1 MDTNADIIN
10 DSVMGNPLWEGL
22 RMQRTAEPCTF
33 VIFGVTGDL
42 THRKLLP
49 ALYNL
54 ALDRLLPNGFS
65 IVGFARRPYSD
76 QQFIDEAQKSVAE
89 FSRRKPLDPTV
100 WNSMVRGMHYV
111 EGDFAD
117 EKAYEKLATLLGE
130 LDRTRGTGGN
140 RIFYLATPP
149 TAYEEII
156 HNLGQAGLSRQHWAG
171 GGWTRIVIEKP
182 FGTDLATARDLNK
195 KLSAVFDEEQ
205 TYRIDHYL
213 GKETVQNILVFRF
226 ANTIF
231 EPIWNRRYVDH
242 VQITVAENLGVEER
256 AGYYEGAG
264 TIRDMVQNHMMQQLA
279 LTAMEPPV
287 AFDANAIRD
296 EKVKVLRSI
305 KPLDAREVAE
315 RVVRGQY
322 GPGSINGEHVIGYR
336 QESKVNPN
344 SMTDTFVA
352 LKLFIEN
359 WRWQDVPF
367 YLRTGKR
374 LPVRATEIAIRF
386 KPVPLQLFR
395 DMGVAALEEN
405 ILALQIQP
413 DEGITLKFESKVPS
427 SRMRLRSVNMDFR
440 YSAAFGVQP
449 ADAYERLILDILIG
463 DSTLFTR
470 RDEVEAAWTLVTSI
484 LDGWKV
490 LPAPKF
496 PNYEAGSWGPFA
508 AQEMMARD
516 GRTWR
521 RP

>member
-1 MDTNADIIN
+1 
-10 DSVMGNPLWEGL
+10 
-22 RMQRTAEPCTF
+22 
-33 VIFGVTGDL
+33 
-42 THRKLLP
+42 
-49 ALYNL
+49 
-54 ALDRLLPNGFS
+54 
-65 IVGFARRPYSD
+65 
-76 QQFIDEAQKSVAE
+76 
-89 FSRRKPLDPTV
+89 TV
-100 WNSMVRGMHYV
+100 WNSLARGMHYV
-111 EGDFAD
+111 QGDFGD
-117 EKAYEKLATLLGE
+117 EKAYEKLAAMLGE
-130 LDRTRGTGGN
+130 LDRTQGTSGN
-140 RIFYLATPP
+140 RVFYLATPP
-149 TAYEEII
+149 TAYEGII
-156 HNLGQAGLSRQHWAG
+156 HNLGQAGLARQHWAG

-182 FGTDLATARDLNK
+182 FGTDLATARDLNA
-195 KLSAVFDEEQ
+195 KLSAVFNEEQ

-296 EKVKVLRSI
+296 EKVKVLRAI

-336 QESKVNPN
+336 QEPKVNPQ

-352 LKLFIEN
+352 IKLFIEN

-395 DMGVAALEEN
+395 QMGVAALEQN

-490 LPAPKF
+490 LPPPAF
-496 PNYEAGSWGPFA
+496 PNYEAGSWGPIA
-508 AQEMMARD
+508 AQQMMARD
-516 GRTWR
+516 DRVWR